1 MPPLPVLP
9 EPVPTDAEVVEV
21 QLLLSRKQAEALEA
35 AAHARNM
42 TAGQILRRVI
52 TDLFVEPPTRR

>member
-9 EPVPTDAEVVEV
+9 EPASYDSEVVEL
-21 QLLLSRKQAEALEA
+21 QLLLSRAQAEALEA
-35 AAHARNM
+35 AASARNM

-52 TDLFVEPPTRR
+52 TDLFVEPVRR